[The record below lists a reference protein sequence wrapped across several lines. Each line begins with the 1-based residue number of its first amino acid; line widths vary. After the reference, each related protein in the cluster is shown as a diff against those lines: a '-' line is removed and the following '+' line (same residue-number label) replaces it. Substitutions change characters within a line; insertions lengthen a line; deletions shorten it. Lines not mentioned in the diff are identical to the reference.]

1 MQVNYSDGQIFV
13 KFEDGSFVLQP
24 CSREQAANIMLLENK
39 DEILKVLNP
48 QLEKELQAVEK
59 AQNKNAFWNNFKD
72 DRFYLKEN
80 KLYHKDIPLSI
91 PKVLADTIQAF
102 IIEGNEEELNKLEK
116 FWMWSSLIKDAKS
129 RESLYPFLINQK
141 IQLTDDGEMITYRR
155 VVSTE
160 ETNVDLVKFVTQTYL
175 KKRIAKKSTD
185 VTVWG
190 NSNKSGDYT
199 LTPDSPVGYY
209 EVGNLKQ
216 IYNSLEEMEG
226 NTFTDNHTKTEVY
239 KIGVE
244 SRKKWTEVDWNI
256 HNTCSRGYHSSG
268 LYFAYSGFGD
278 TSLLCIVN
286 PKDVVACVE
295 NSSKMRSVA
304 FTPVAVLNED
314 CEWQD
319 DKEIHKII
327 SEQYKA
333 KIETLQDDIAQ
344 GKFEEWQDGHTIL
357 VEIPEVNFPTIV
369 QKVINNVSLKDRLI
383 KL

>member
-24 CSREQAANIMLLENK
+24 CSREQASQIMMLEDK
-39 DEILKVLNP
+39 DEILKILNP
-48 QLEKELQAVEK
+48 NLEKELKAVEE
-59 AQNKNAFWNNFKD
+59 AHSKNAFWNNFKD
-72 DRFYLKEN
+72 DRFYLKED

-91 PKVLADTIQAF
+91 PKVLADTIQAL
-102 IIEGNEEELNKLEK
+102 IIEGNEEELSKLEK
-116 FWMWSSLIKDAKS
+116 FWMWSSLIKNAES
-129 RESLYPFLINQK
+129 RESLYPFLIKQK
-141 IQLTDDGEMITYRR
+141 IQLTDDGEMLTYRR

-175 KKRIAKKSTD
+175 KKRTAKKSTD

-190 NSNKSGDYT
+190 NNNKSGEYT
-199 LTPDSPVGYY
+199 LTPDTPVGYY
-209 EVGNLKQ
+209 EVGNLKE
-216 IYNSLEEMEG
+216 IYHNLEEMEG

-244 SRKKWTEVDWNI
+244 SRMKWSQADWNTY
-256 HNTCSRGYHSSG
+256 NTCSRGYHSSG
-268 LYFAYSGFGD
+268 VKFAYSGFGD
-278 TSLLCIVN
+278 TPLLCIVN

-295 NSSKMRSVA
+295 GSSKMRSVA

-319 DKEIHKII
+319 DKEIHNVI

-333 KIETLQDDIAQ
+333 KIETLR
-344 GKFEEWQDGHTIL
+344 EELAKGEFKEWENGHTIL
-357 VEIPEVNFPTIV
+357 EEIPEVSFNTIV

>member
-1 MQVNYSDGQIFV
+1 MQVNWSTGQIFI

-24 CSREQAANIMLLENK
+24 CSKEQAANIMLLDDK
-39 DEILKVLNP
+39 DEILKILNP
-48 QLEKELQAVEK
+48 QLEKELQAVEE

-72 DRFYLKEN
+72 DRFYLKED

-91 PKVLADTIQAF
+91 PKVLADTIQAL
-102 IIEGNEEELNKLEK
+102 IIEGNEEELSKLEK
-116 FWMWSSLIKDAKS
+116 FWMWSSLIKNAQS
-129 RESLYPFLINQK
+129 RESLYPFLIKQK
-141 IQLTDDGEMITYRR
+141 IQLTDDGEMLTYRR
-155 VVSTE
+155 VVSTD

-175 KKRIAKKSTD
+175 KKRTAKKSTD

-190 NSNKSGDYT
+190 NNNKSGEYT
-199 LTPDSPVGYY
+199 LTPDAPVGYY
-209 EVGNLKQ
+209 EVGNLKE
-216 IYNSLEEMEG
+216 IYHNLEEMEG

-244 SRKKWTEVDWNI
+244 SRMNWSHADWNTDK
-256 HNTCSRGYHSSG
+256 TCSRGYHSSG
-268 LYFAYSGFGD
+268 LYFGYSGFGD
-278 TSLLCIVN
+278 TPLLCIVN

-295 NSSKMRSVA
+295 GSSKMRSVA
-304 FTPVAVLNED
+304 FTPVAALNED

-319 DKEIHKII
+319 DKEIHKVI

-333 KIETLQDDIAQ
+333 KIETLQGDIVK

-357 VEIPEVNFPTIV
+357 TEVPEVNFNTIV